1 MDFKLF
7 KEGACDWIYEE
18 TIATSSVTI
27 VGQVHLVVKELSV
40 VFGVESNRFELYL
53 SLTLFKHCNVPLNIF
68 QSLKHFVLAFL
79 FNISFIFQLSLLTN
93 TCLDC

>member
-1 MDFKLF
+1 MI
-7 KEGACDWIYEE
+7 GYEE
-18 TIATSSVTI
+18 TIATSSGTI

-40 VFGVESNRFELYL
+40 VFGVETNRFELYL

-68 QSLKHFVLAFL
+68 SIFKAYCTSIL